1 MSDDA
6 TTPQASPAP
15 ADTPAMADAPVSRRC
30 PWCSEA
36 LPDDATERCPH
47 CRAHL
52 IADGETRL
60 PGLTEVEAPLAS
72 KARRLESPKRSK
84 LLSWI
89 SGDLDDE
96 PSSPLARP
104 SAPEALAPPAR
115 DVRREMLRLQLEAE
129 GITVAPDGSIELPAE
144 AAAPAGAPAPAPA
157 PEAAAAEIPAADADD
172 VEIRK
177 AS

>member
-1 MSDDA
+1 V
-6 TTPQASPAP
+6 T
-15 ADTPAMADAPVSRRC
+15 RRC
-30 PWCSEA
+30 PWCSGV
-36 LPDDATERCPH
+36 LPGDATERCPQ

-52 IADGETRL
+52 IAEGDTRV

-89 SGDLDDE
+89 SGDLDDG
-96 PSSPLARP
+96 PTSSLART
-104 SAPEALAPPAR
+104 SAAEAFAPPPR

-129 GITVAPDGSIELPAE
+129 GITVAPDGSIELPLD
-144 AAAPAGAPAPAPA
+144 AAPSAVPAPAPVDA
-157 PEAAAAEIPAADADD
+157 PSTASAPATAAAVDAPGANSED